1 MYKNVY
7 RPISGKKKK
16 VYVLKMNKVQKT
28 QSSSVFS
35 IVLYDIFLTLASIS
49 SNVVQFWIVVAM
61 NRTVFILIV
70 ALFDDDILPI
80 N

>member
-1 MYKNVY
+1 
-7 RPISGKKKK
+7 
-16 VYVLKMNKVQKT
+16 MNKVQKT

>member
-1 MYKNVY
+1 
-7 RPISGKKKK
+7 
-16 VYVLKMNKVQKT
+16 MNKVQKT

-35 IVLYDIFLTLASIS
+35 IVLYDIVLTLASIS